1 MAMNF
6 DEIHVILS
14 FFRTCV
20 YEGLLPRTKKG
31 MGRFC
36 VFLSAMR
43 YNGIMNSEDDMM
55 RFFEFGNEQSNL
67 ILIQMVDRH
76 SIKMI
81 DSEVDLIRQL
91 SGRDD
96 FRLIACQVEDWNRDL
111 SPWEAPPVFGKESFG
126 GRAEETLR
134 ELRESVIE
142 QFCGEN
148 RIILGG
154 YIRDLAVMRKTDT
167 LVIEDP
173 DIFRCIGETDID
185 KTYEMPKSAVT
196 YRKPR
201 NISKEQ
207 REEAKE
213 RINII

>member
-1 MAMNF
+1 
-6 DEIHVILS
+6 
-14 FFRTCV
+14 
-20 YEGLLPRTKKG
+20 
-31 MGRFC
+31 
-36 VFLSAMR
+36 
-43 YNGIMNSEDDMM
+43 MM

-213 RINII
+213 RIYSIVINAINTNSLIKNTLRNKTNKKTDNLV